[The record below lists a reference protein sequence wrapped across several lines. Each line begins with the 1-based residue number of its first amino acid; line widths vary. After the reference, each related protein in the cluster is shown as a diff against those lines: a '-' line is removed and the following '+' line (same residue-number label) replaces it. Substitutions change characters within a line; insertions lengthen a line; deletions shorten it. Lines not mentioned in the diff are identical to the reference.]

1 MLVVVKG
8 LLFLNIVENLWMK
21 QFGLQKDPQL
31 VFPSRKYLIKE
42 VLPYMMTCTLEKFVL
57 PYVNAIVLITTTF
70 G

>member
-31 VFPSRKYLIKE
+31 VFPSHKCLIKE
-42 VLPYMMTCTLEKFVL
+42 VLPYMMTCTLKKFVL
-57 PYVNAIVLITTTF
+57 PYVNAMVLIITTF